1 MNTLFAR
8 RWPSPIALAF
18 CGMVCN
24 MLLGCAARPSA
35 TTLEPHRPL
44 RMVDVSK
51 LVMPSRC
58 ITAVTQDSAG
68 RWWFGT
74 EGQGVFCYSP
84 AAHGLGEWGHFTRRN
99 GAPRNVYALSCDALG
114 RIWAGSLGHGVCVYN
129 GRYWRNYD
137 LLAGRRY
144 GTAAGDSVEAFLA
157 TAQPR
162 RLLAYKPAPGNIS
175 RAGPLG
181 QRVFAIAT
189 SPVDG
194 SVWMATSKGLTR
206 YHIRAQTW
214 QYYTTANGLP
224 VDTLSCLAFAPN
236 GTLFIGTQ
244 CNGIA
249 WASPQSHYRLW
260 HRIVGPV
267 HLPLTAMGLGL
278 PSNLINAL
286 LVVPRKKVHGRWRYR
301 VYAGT
306 DGGLAIGN
314 EDGRRW
320 RFIRGRNYL
329 GKIKGLW
336 HVPTHYPQPSS
347 RELHGLLTSD
357 FVTCLAMDG
366 DGNIWIGHRSTGLEV
381 WNQNQHRIFPTARSP
396 DSTIATGFV
405 ASLAPLVGS
414 GMLIGGY
421 ECGAFHA
428 AERWSAMRPGRSPWQ
443 STTTPP
449 LPAGALPPSQAELA
463 RWIARVTAG
472 QGHAVTAAFMDED
485 WRTEGDWVGH
495 YGVRYA
501 RLCAG
506 TPQYANAEEQFFG
519 GLGGADIIRESS
531 PHQYA
536 GDVAYY
542 VSWYHSALRRTL
554 YFPDAN
560 QRIEAEWND
569 AGGRY
574 PRLYD
579 GPDMWLKV
587 KVPTGLYRL
596 SFYFHNKDGQTGGN
610 DRRDYVVGIYP
621 KHSSPALAWACQRPL
636 AQARIMQFWGGM
648 YCSFVLKGPGNYQVR
663 LKRNYGYWMT
673 VAGMFLDRVSGP
685 RNLTGF
691 TNLDGLPMKDYRPP
705 QYKPTPSVA
714 ASPAWKLWHL
724 LNHRASYS
732 KKDMGAQW
740 PGRVLAY
747 RYAQFH
753 GFPPAMLA
761 RWRWKLNVWLPVDR
775 AAFNRAMA
783 TLADQP

>member
-1 MNTLFAR
+1 
-8 RWPSPIALAF
+8 
-18 CGMVCN
+18 
-24 MLLGCAARPSA
+24 MLLAGATHPPA
-35 TTLEPHRPL
+35 TTLKPRIQL
-44 RMVDVSK
+44 NLK
-51 LVMPSRC
+51 GLVIRKMAVPSRC
-58 ITAVTQDSAG
+58 ITAVVQDLAG
-68 RWWFGT
+68 SWWFGT

-84 AAHGLGEWGHFTRRN
+84 TVHGAGQWQHFTPRN
-99 GAPRNVYALSCDALG
+99 GAPRNAYALSCDALG
-114 RIWAGSLGHGVCVYN
+114 RIWVGSLRHGVYVYN
-129 GRYWRNYD
+129 GRQWRDYD
-137 LLAGRRY
+137 LVAGRRY
-144 GTAAGDSVEAFLA
+144 GRKPRDSVEALLLY
-157 TAQPR
+157 TALHQPS
-162 RLLAYKPAPGNIS
+162 AFSAASGNNR

-189 SPVDG
+189 SPTDH
-194 SVWMATSKGLTR
+194 SVWMPTSKGLTR

-224 VDTLSCLAFAPN
+224 ADALSCLAFAPD

-249 WASPQSHYRLW
+249 WASQHSHYHVW
-260 HRIVGPV
+260 HRIAAPL
-267 HLPLTAMGLGL
+267 HLPLTATGKGL

-286 LVVPRKKVHGRWRYR
+286 LVVPRKKFHDRWQYR

-306 DGGLAIGN
+306 DGGLAIGQD
-314 EDGRRW
+314 DGLLW
-320 RFIRGRNYL
+320 HFIRGRNYI

-336 HVPTHYPQPSS
+336 HVPAHYPQPSAV
-347 RELHGLLTSD
+347 ELRRLLTSD
-357 FVTCLAMDG
+357 FVTCLAIDSC
-366 DGNIWIGHRSTGLEV
+366 GNVWIGHRSTGFDV
-381 WNQNQHRIFPTARSP
+381 WNQAGRRVFSTPTSP
-396 DSTIATGFV
+396 ASPIPTGFV
-405 ASLAPLVGS
+405 ASLAPLTNG

-421 ECGAFHA
+421 ECGGFCAVA
-428 AERWSAMRPGRSPWQ
+428 PRSARIPGPAVGMSA
-443 STTTPP
+443 SVAP
-449 LPAGALPPSQAELA
+449 LPAGALPPSRAELA
-463 RWIARVTAG
+463 RWMARVTAG
-472 QGHAVTAAFMDED
+472 QDHAVTAAFMDQD

-495 YGVRYA
+495 YGVNYA

-506 TPQYANAEEQFFG
+506 TPQFANAEEQFFG

-554 YFPDAN
+554 YFPDAS

-596 SFYFHNKDGQTGGN
+596 SFYFHNKDGQTGSN
-610 DRRDYVVGIYP
+610 ARRDYVVQIYP
-621 KHSSPALAWACQRPL
+621 RHSSPALAWACQRPL

-673 VAGMFLDRVSGP
+673 VAGMFLDRISGP

-691 TNLDGLPMKDYRPP
+691 TNLDGLPIRHYRPP
-705 QYKPTPSVA
+705 PYKPTPNVA
-714 ASPAWKLWHL
+714 ASVAWKLWHL
-724 LNHRASYS
+724 LNCRASFS
-732 KKDMGAQW
+732 KIDLEAQW
-740 PGRVLAY
+740 PARILAY
-747 RYAQFH
+747 RYAQYH
-753 GFPPAMLA
+753 RFPTALLA
-761 RWRWKLNVWLPVDR
+761 RWRWKLNVWLPSDR
-775 AAFNRAMA
+775 AAFNQAMHR
-783 TLADQP
+783 LADKP

>member
-1 MNTLFAR
+1 M
-8 RWPSPIALAF
+8 ALLCSALL
-18 CGMVCN
+18 CN
-24 MLLGCAARPSA
+24 MLLGCATHPPAKS
-35 TTLEPHRPL
+35 LEFRTPL
-44 RMVDVSK
+44 RISAIPETA
-51 LVMPSRC
+51 LASRC
-58 ITAVTQDSAG
+58 ITSVVQDSAG

-84 AAHGLGEWGHFTRRN
+84 AVHGSDQWQHFTRRN

-114 RIWAGSLGHGVCVYN
+114 RIWAGSLRHGVCVYN
-129 GRYWRNYD
+129 GQYWRNYD
-137 LLAGRRY
+137 LLAGRHY
-144 GTAAGDSVEAFLA
+144 GRATGDSVEAILE

-162 RLLAYKPAPGNIS
+162 RLLPYKPAPGNIS

-189 SPVDG
+189 SPADN
-194 SVWMATSKGLTR
+194 SVWIATSKGLTR
-206 YHIRAQTW
+206 YHIRSRTW
-214 QYYTTANGLP
+214 QYYTTTNGLP
-224 VDTLSCLAFAPN
+224 TDALSCLAVAPD

-244 CNGIA
+244 CHGIA
-249 WASPQSHYRLW
+249 WASRHSHYHTW
-260 HRIVGPV
+260 HLIVGPL
-267 HLPLTAMGLGL
+267 HLPLTATGQGLA
-278 PSNLINAL
+278 SNLINAL
-286 LVVPRKKVHGRWRYR
+286 LVVPRKKVHGRGQYR

-306 DGGLAIGN
+306 DGGLAIGDDN
-314 EDGRRW
+314 GRRW
-320 RFIRGRNYL
+320 HFIRGRNYL

-336 HVPTHYPQPSS
+336 HVPTHYPQPSVV
-347 RELHGLLTSD
+347 ELRRLVTSD
-357 FVTCLAMDG
+357 FVTCLAMDAY
-366 DGNIWIGHRSTGLEV
+366 GNVWIGHRSTGFEV
-381 WNQNQHRIFPTARSP
+381 WNQAEHRIFPTATSAASP
-396 DSTIATGFV
+396 IPTGFV
-405 ASLAPLVGS
+405 ASLAPLAGG

-421 ECGAFHA
+421 ECGGFHA
-428 AERWSAMRPGRSPWQ
+428 DEPGPARHPNPAVPQ
-443 STTTPP
+443 STPP
-449 LPAGALPPSQAELA
+449 LPAGALPPSRADLTQ
-463 RWIARVTAG
+463 WITRVRTG
-472 QGHAVTAAFMDED
+472 QGHAVTAAFMTQD

-495 YGVRYA
+495 YGVSYA

-519 GLGGADIIRESS
+519 GLGGANIIRESS

-542 VSWYHSALRRTL
+542 VSWYHSTLRRTL

-610 DRRDYVVGIYP
+610 DRRDYVVQVYP
-621 KHSSPALAWACQRPL
+621 RHSSPAMAWACQRPL

-648 YCSFVLKGPGNYQVR
+648 YCSFLLKGPGNFQVR

-673 VAGMFLDRVSGP
+673 VAGMFLDRVRGP

-691 TNLDGLPMKDYRPP
+691 TNLDGLPIKDYRPP
-705 QYKPTPSVA
+705 PYTPTPRVA

-724 LNHRASYS
+724 LNRRASYS
-732 KKDMGAQW
+732 RKDLGAQW

-747 RYAQFH
+747 RYAQSH
-753 GFPPAMLA
+753 RFPPALLA
-761 RWRWKLNVWLPVDR
+761 RWRWKLNVWLPSDR
-775 AAFNRAMA
+775 TAFDRAMA